1 MVKKTIGGRYRLLKK
16 LGQGGFGT
24 TFLARDLHLPGKPPC
39 VVKQLSPK
47 NTDSANLQAAKN
59 LFDREAE
66 VLYHLGKYDRIPQ
79 LFAHFQEE
87 TEFYLVQEF
96 IEGNDLSK
104 ELTPG
109 KKVSE
114 EEALALLENILE
126 VLEIVHENN
135 VIHRDI
141 KPSNLIRRKKDNK
154 IVLIDFGAV
163 KQINTQVIDSQG
175 QTSVTIAIGSPGYM
189 PNEQMVG
196 KPRFSSDIY
205 AVGMVIIQA
214 LTGLHPRELPEDI
227 KTGEIIW
234 RDKANVSS
242 KLADVIDKMVRW
254 DFRQRYPSAKEAL
267 AAVKNLSSVIVS
279 FADVEKPSQQ
289 DEFHDNSNLGE
300 ETTILSETVTETF
313 CPDISVFD
321 KISILQGDI
330 TKQQV
335 DAIVNASDKRLS
347 GSAGIDRE
355 IQNAGGLELRKACIR
370 LGGCNVGEAKI
381 TKGYNL
387 PAQWVIHTAI
397 PLWFGD
403 NSEEDKNLARCYR
416 SCLTVAA
423 QHPIRTIVFPAIDI
437 EIRGLPIE
445 KSARIALLEVKDFLE
460 KNGNLFD
467 KIIFITVDLKI
478 YNKYCE
484 ARKEIQK
491 LCEIEKLEKQ
501 NATENISKTL
511 KQV

>member
-1 MVKKTIGGRYRLLKK
+1 MVKKRIGGRYQLVKK
-16 LGQGGFGT
+16 LGQGGFGK
-24 TFLARDLHLPGKPPC
+24 TFLARDLHLPGQPPC

-47 NTDSANLQAAKN
+47 NTDSANLQAAQS
-59 LFDREAE
+59 LFEREAE
-66 VLYHLGKYDRIPQ
+66 VLYRLGKYERIPQ

-96 IEGNDLSK
+96 IEGKDLSK

-114 EEALALLENILE
+114 EEAIALLENILE

-141 KPSNLIRRKKDNK
+141 KPSNLIRRSKDNK

-214 LTGLHPRELPEDI
+214 LTGLHPRELSEDI

-234 RDKANVSS
+234 RDKANVSP

-267 AAVKNLSSVIVS
+267 AAVKNLSVIVS
-279 FADVEKPSQQ
+279 FADVKKTSQN
-289 DEFHDNSNLGE
+289 EFHEHSNLGE
-300 ETTILSETVTETF
+300 KTTVLSETVTENF
-313 CPDISVFD
+313 CPDMSIFK

-335 DAIVNASDKRLS
+335 DAIVNTSDKMLS
-347 GSAGIDRE
+347 GTAGVDRE

-370 LGGCNVGEAKI
+370 LGGCNIGEAKI

-387 PAQWVIHTAI
+387 PAKWVIHTAI
-397 PLWFGD
+397 PLWFGE
-403 NSEEDKNLARCYR
+403 NSEQDKNLAQCYR
-416 SCLTVAA
+416 SCLNVAA

-445 KSARIALLEVKDFLE
+445 KSAIIALLEVKDFLE
-460 KNGNLFD
+460 KNNSL
-467 KIIFITVDLKI
+467 IERVIFITVDLKI

-484 ARKEIQK
+484 AREKIQN
-491 LCEIEKLEKQ
+491 LCEIEKLGKQ
-501 NATENISKTL
+501 NNATENVRRTGKG
-511 KQV
+511 